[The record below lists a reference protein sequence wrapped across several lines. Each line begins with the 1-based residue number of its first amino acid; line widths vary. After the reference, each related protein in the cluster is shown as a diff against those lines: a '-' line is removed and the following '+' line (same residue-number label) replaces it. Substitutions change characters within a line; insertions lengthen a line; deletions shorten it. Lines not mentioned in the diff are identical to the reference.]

1 MGRSCAWRQ
10 AASLIIEL
18 VAKMY
23 LFGYTSQ
30 MYQVQ
35 QTDIFEKW
43 LSKLKDRRATAKVL
57 VRIESLRQG
66 NTGDSK
72 SLGSGLHELRMHFGP
87 GYRVYY
93 TRKSGLVI
101 LLLCGGD
108 KSSQSKDI
116 ARARKVLTELKA
128 E

>member
-1 MGRSCAWRQ
+1 
-10 AASLIIEL
+10 
-18 VAKMY
+18 
-23 LFGYTSQ
+23 

-35 QTDIFEKW
+35 QTDVFSKW
-43 LSKLKDRRATAKVL
+43 LSKLRDRKAIARILA
-57 VRIESLRQG
+57 RIESLRQG

-72 SLGSGLHELRMHFGP
+72 SLGSGLHELRIHFGP
-87 GYRVYY
+87 GYRVYF
-93 TRKSGLVI
+93 TRKAGLVV

-116 ARARKVLTELKA
+116 ARARDILSELKA

>member
-1 MGRSCAWRQ
+1 
-10 AASLIIEL
+10 
-18 VAKMY
+18 
-23 LFGYTSQ
+23 

-35 QTDIFEKW
+35 QTDNFAKW
-43 LSKLKDRRATAKVL
+43 LLKLKDRRAIAKIL

-72 SLGSGLHELRMHFGP
+72 SLGSGLHELRIHFGP
-87 GYRVYY
+87 GFRVYY
-93 TRKSGLVI
+93 NRKSGLVI

-116 ARARKVLTELKA
+116 AHARRIMAELRAE
-128 E
+128 

>member
-1 MGRSCAWRQ
+1 
-10 AASLIIEL
+10 
-18 VAKMY
+18 
-23 LFGYTSQ
+23 

-35 QTDIFEKW
+35 QTDVFSRW
-43 LSKLKDRRATAKVL
+43 LSKLRDRKAIARILA
-57 VRIESLRQG
+57 RIESLRQG

-72 SLGSGLHELRMHFGP
+72 SLGSGLHELRIHFGP
-87 GYRVYY
+87 GYRVYF
-93 TRKSGLVI
+93 TRKAGLVV

-116 ARARKVLTELKA
+116 ARARDILSELRA

>member
-1 MGRSCAWRQ
+1 
-10 AASLIIEL
+10 
-18 VAKMY
+18 
-23 LFGYTSQ
+23 

-35 QTDIFEKW
+35 QTDIFARW
-43 LSKLKDRRATAKVL
+43 LSKLKDRSAIAKIL

-72 SLGSGLHELRMHFGP
+72 SLGSGLHELRMHSGP
-87 GYRVYY
+87 GYRIYY
-93 TRKSGLVI
+93 TRKAGLLI

-108 KSSQSKDI
+108 KSSQGKDI
-116 ARARKVLTELKA
+116 ARARRVMTELRA

>member
-1 MGRSCAWRQ
+1 
-10 AASLIIEL
+10 
-18 VAKMY
+18 
-23 LFGYTSQ
+23 

-35 QTDIFEKW
+35 QTDIFAKW
-43 LSKLKDRRATAKVL
+43 LLKLKDRKAIAKIL

-72 SLGSGLHELRMHFGP
+72 SLGSGLHELRIHFGP
-87 GYRVYY
+87 GYRIYY
-93 TRKSGLVI
+93 TRKSGLVV

-116 ARARKVLTELKA
+116 ARARSILSEL
-128 E
+128 

>member
-1 MGRSCAWRQ
+1 
-10 AASLIIEL
+10 
-18 VAKMY
+18 
-23 LFGYTSQ
+23 

-35 QTDIFEKW
+35 QTDNFAKW
-43 LSKLKDRRATAKVL
+43 LSKLKDRRAIAKIL

-72 SLGSGLHELRMHFGP
+72 SLGSGLHELRLHYGP
-87 GYRVYY
+87 GFRVYY
-93 TRKSGLVI
+93 TRKSGLIV

-116 ARARKVLTELKA
+116 AHARRIMNEL
-128 E
+128 

>member
-1 MGRSCAWRQ
+1 
-10 AASLIIEL
+10 
-18 VAKMY
+18 
-23 LFGYTSQ
+23 

-35 QTDIFEKW
+35 QTDIFAKW
-43 LSKLKDRRATAKVL
+43 LLKLQDRKAIAKIL

-72 SLGSGLHELRMHFGP
+72 SLGSGLHELRMHYGP
-87 GYRVYY
+87 GYRIYY
-93 TRKSGLVI
+93 TRKSGLMV

-116 ARARKVLTELKA
+116 AHARRILTELRA

>member
-1 MGRSCAWRQ
+1 
-10 AASLIIEL
+10 
-18 VAKMY
+18 
-23 LFGYTSQ
+23 

-35 QTDIFEKW
+35 QTDVFSKW
-43 LSKLKDRRATAKVL
+43 LSKLRDRKAIARILA
-57 VRIESLRQG
+57 RIESLRQG

-72 SLGSGLHELRMHFGP
+72 SLGSGLHELRIHFGP
-87 GYRVYY
+87 GYRVYF
-93 TRKSGLVI
+93 TRKAGLVV

-116 ARARKVLTELKA
+116 ARAREILSELRA

>member
-1 MGRSCAWRQ
+1 
-10 AASLIIEL
+10 
-18 VAKMY
+18 
-23 LFGYTSQ
+23 

-35 QTDIFEKW
+35 QTDIFAKW
-43 LSKLKDRRATAKVL
+43 LSKLKDRKAIAKIL

-72 SLGSGLHELRMHFGP
+72 SLSSSLHELRIHFGP
-87 GYRVYY
+87 GYRIYY
-93 TRKSGLVI
+93 TRKPGLVI

-116 ARARKVLTELKA
+116 ANARRILTELRA

>member
-1 MGRSCAWRQ
+1 
-10 AASLIIEL
+10 
-18 VAKMY
+18 
-23 LFGYTSQ
+23 

-35 QTDIFEKW
+35 QTDVFSKW
-43 LSKLKDRRATAKVL
+43 LSKLRDRKAIARIL

-72 SLGSGLHELRMHFGP
+72 SLGSGLHELRIHFGP
-87 GYRVYY
+87 GYRIYF
-93 TRKSGLVI
+93 TRKAGLVV

-116 ARARKVLTELKA
+116 ARARDILSDLRA

>member
-1 MGRSCAWRQ
+1 
-10 AASLIIEL
+10 
-18 VAKMY
+18 
-23 LFGYTSQ
+23 

-35 QTDIFEKW
+35 QTDVFSKW
-43 LSKLKDRRATAKVL
+43 LSKLRGRKAIARIL

-72 SLGSGLHELRMHFGP
+72 SLGSGLHELRIHFGP
-87 GYRVYY
+87 GYRIYF
-93 TRKSGLVI
+93 TRKAGLVV

-116 ARARKVLTELKA
+116 ARARDILSELRA

>member
-1 MGRSCAWRQ
+1 
-10 AASLIIEL
+10 
-18 VAKMY
+18 
-23 LFGYTSQ
+23 

-35 QTDIFEKW
+35 QTDVFSKW
-43 LSKLKDRRATAKVL
+43 LSKLRDRKAIARIL

-72 SLGSGLHELRMHFGP
+72 SLGSGLHELRIHFGP
-87 GYRVYY
+87 GYRIYF
-93 TRKSGLVI
+93 TRKAGLVV

-116 ARARKVLTELKA
+116 ARARDILSELRA

>member
-1 MGRSCAWRQ
+1 
-10 AASLIIEL
+10 
-18 VAKMY
+18 
-23 LFGYTSQ
+23 

-35 QTDIFEKW
+35 QTDIFSRW
-43 LSKLKDRRATAKVL
+43 LSKLKDRRAIAKIL

-72 SLGSGLHELRMHFGP
+72 SLGAGLHELRLHYGP
-87 GYRVYY
+87 GYRIYY
-93 TRKSGLVI
+93 MRKSGLVI
-101 LLLCGGD
+101 LLLFGGS

-116 ARARKVLTELKA
+116 AQARKVLAELRA

>member
-1 MGRSCAWRQ
+1 
-10 AASLIIEL
+10 
-18 VAKMY
+18 
-23 LFGYTSQ
+23 

-35 QTDIFEKW
+35 QTDVFSKW
-43 LSKLKDRRATAKVL
+43 LSKLRDRKAIARIL

-72 SLGSGLHELRMHFGP
+72 SLGSGLHELRIHFGP
-87 GYRVYY
+87 GYRIYF
-93 TRKSGLVI
+93 TRKAGLVV

-108 KSSQSKDI
+108 KSSQGKDI
-116 ARARKVLTELKA
+116 ARARQILSELRA